1 MSRDLRAHLDEQPMT
16 RFQWSVVGICM
27 VLNMIDGFDVLV
39 MAFTASAV
47 SSHWKLSGSGLG
59 FLLSAGLFGMA
70 AGSLLLAPWADRLG
84 RRPLILACLAISGAG
99 MLASAWSQTPLQLAA
114 LRAVTGLGV
123 GGILACSN
131 VIASEYASQRWRSL
145 AVTLQSTG
153 YALGASI
160 GGSIA
165 VWLLARHGW
174 RSVFMFGG
182 CTTLAVLVVAWLA
195 LPESLDFL
203 LARRPEGA
211 LQRLNRLMRKLGLPA
226 LAQLPAPV
234 QSPPQPGGA
243 APARGPLRLFS
254 RELRRPTV
262 LVWLSFF
269 SVMFGFYFV
278 MSWTPK
284 LLAASG
290 LTAEQGVTSGV
301 LLSLG
306 GILGAALLGL
316 LAARFA
322 VHRALAVFM
331 LITAVL
337 LCFLVGSSGALWVS
351 YALAFLIGVFV
362 NGCVAGLYAIAPV
375 VYGSEVRATGVGWGI
390 GVGRMG
396 AIVSPLVAGGLL
408 DAAWSPS
415 QLYVGYGAAFVF
427 AAAIVWMHRIAGPAA
442 ARPRAGAAASAAH

>member
-1 MSRDLRAHLDEQPMT
+1 MNADLRASVDQRPMT
-16 RFQWSVVGICM
+16 RFQWSVIALCM

-47 SSHWKLSGSGLG
+47 SEHWQLSGAQLG

-70 AGSLLLAPWADRLG
+70 GGSLLIAPWADRLG
-84 RRPLILACLAISGAG
+84 RRPLILACLALSGVG
-99 MLASAWSQTPLQLAA
+99 MLGSAFSQSAIQLAA
-114 LRAVTGLGV
+114 LRVLTGLGV

-165 VWLLARHGW
+165 VWLLGRHDW
-174 RSVFMFGG
+174 RAVFLFGG
-182 CTTLAVLVVAWLA
+182 CVTLGVLVLAWWR
-195 LPESLDFL
+195 LPESMDFL
-203 LARRPEGA
+203 LARRPAGA
-211 LQRLNRLMRKLGLPA
+211 LQRLNALVGRLGLPTLVA
-226 LAQLPAPV
+226 L
-234 QSPPQPGGA
+234 PPA
-243 APARGPLRLFS
+243 APASAGPVRRGPLQLFAPG
-254 RELRRPTV
+254 LRRPTL

-269 SVMFGFYFV
+269 AVMFGFYFV

-290 LTAEQGVTSGV
+290 LTPEQGVTGGV

-306 GILGAALLGL
+306 GILGATLLGL
-316 LAARFA
+316 LAARYP
-322 VHRALAVFM
+322 VHRALAGFM
-331 LITAVL
+331 LATAVL
-337 LCFLVGSSGALWVS
+337 LCFIVSNPGSLLLS

-362 NGCVAGLYAIAPV
+362 NGCVAGLYAIAPM
-375 VYGSEVRATGVGWGI
+375 VYGGEVRVTGVGWGI
-390 GVGRMG
+390 GIGRIG
-396 AIVSPLVAGGLL
+396 AIVSPMVAGSLL
-408 DAAWSPS
+408 DASWSAS

-427 AAAIVWMHRIAGPAA
+427 AACIVSLHRLQGPEAGRPAA
-442 ARPRAGAAASAAH
+442 TGRTLSAH

>member
-1 MSRDLRAHLDEQPMT
+1 MSADLRASVDQRPMT
-16 RFQWSVVGICM
+16 RFQWSVIALCM

-47 SSHWKLSGSGLG
+47 SAHWQLSGAQLG

-70 AGSLLLAPWADRLG
+70 GGSLLIAPWADRLG
-84 RRPLILACLAISGAG
+84 RRPLILACLALSGVG
-99 MLASAWSQTPLQLAA
+99 MLGSAFSQSATQLAA
-114 LRAVTGLGV
+114 LRVLTGLGV

-165 VWLLARHGW
+165 VWLLGRHDW
-174 RSVFMFGG
+174 RAVFLFGG
-182 CTTLAVLVVAWLA
+182 CVTLGVLVLAWWR
-195 LPESLDFL
+195 LPESMDFL
-203 LARRPEGA
+203 LARRPAGA
-211 LQRLNRLMRKLGLPA
+211 LQRLNALVGRLGLPA
-226 LAQLPAPV
+226 LAALPP
-234 QSPPQPGGA
+234 A
-243 APARGPLRLFS
+243 APASAGPARRGPLQLFAPG
-254 RELRRPTV
+254 LRRPTL

-269 SVMFGFYFV
+269 AVMFGFYFV

-290 LTAEQGVTSGV
+290 LTPEQGVTGGV

-306 GILGAALLGL
+306 GILGATLLGL
-316 LAARFA
+316 LAARYP
-322 VHRALAVFM
+322 VHRALAGFM
-331 LITAVL
+331 LATAVL
-337 LCFLVGSSGALWVS
+337 LCFIVSNPGSLLLS

-362 NGCVAGLYAIAPV
+362 NGCVAGLYAIAPM
-375 VYGSEVRATGVGWGI
+375 VYGGEVRVTGVGWGI
-390 GVGRMG
+390 GIGRIG
-396 AIVSPLVAGGLL
+396 AIVSPMVAGSLL

-415 QLYVGYGAAFVF
+415 QLYVGYGLAFVL
-427 AAAIVWMHRIAGPAA
+427 AACIVSLHRLQGPEAGRPAA
-442 ARPRAGAAASAAH
+442 TRRTLSTH

>member
-1 MSRDLRAHLDEQPMT
+1 MSQNLRAHLDQRPMT
-16 RFQWSVVGICM
+16 VFQWSVVGVCM
-27 VLNMIDGFDVLV
+27 ALNMIDGFDVLV
-39 MAFTASAV
+39 MAFTASSV
-47 SSHWKLSGSGLG
+47 SAHWKLGGAELG

-70 AGSLLLAPWADRLG
+70 AGSLLLAPWADKLG
-84 RRPLILACLAISGAG
+84 RRPLILACLAISGVG
-99 MLASAWSQTPLQLAA
+99 MLASAWSQTPTQLAA
-114 LRAVTGLGV
+114 LRVLTGLGV

-165 VWLLARHGW
+165 VWLLAHQGW

-182 CTTLAVLVVAWLA
+182 ACTLAVFVIAWFA

-203 LARRPEGA
+203 LARRPKGA
-211 LQRLNRLMRKLGLPA
+211 LERLNALMVRLGLPA
-226 LAQLPAPV
+226 LASMPAAADA
-234 QSPPQPGGA
+234 GGA
-243 APARGPLRLFS
+243 AKPRGPLQLFS
-254 RELRRPTV
+254 AGLRRPTL

-306 GILGAALLGL
+306 GILGATLLGL

-322 VHRALAVFM
+322 IHRALAVFM

-362 NGCVAGLYAIAPV
+362 NGCVAGLYAIAPA

-390 GVGRMG
+390 GVGRIG

-415 QLYVGYGAAFVF
+415 QLYVGYGVAFVF
-427 AAAIVWMHRIAGPAA
+427 AAVIVSLHRIEGPSAS
-442 ARPRAGAAASAAH
+442 RSGNGGAAALAAH